1 MSLDIL
7 ESLKSIIERVHSRG
21 QFVSSGL
28 ESLDNESKLS
38 DLSISGNDD
47 LVNLLLLSQELF
59 KELSVLSGV
68 SFVLSLE
75 GLDVSMELVS
85 GLLVLLK
92 IHNQKIS
99 LLLNLFENH

>member
-1 MSLDIL
+1 
-7 ESLKSIIERVHSRG
+7 
-21 QFVSSGL
+21 
-28 ESLDNESKLS
+28 
-38 DLSISGNDD
+38 

-59 KELSVLSGV
+59 KELSVLSRV

>member
-1 MSLDIL
+1 
-7 ESLKSIIERVHSRG
+7 
-21 QFVSSGL
+21 
-28 ESLDNESKLS
+28 
-38 DLSISGNDD
+38 